1 MKKDFNRSLLR
12 IFLGYFGPHKKL
24 FLIDMTCAG
33 QPVHCIFYHNGNH
46 DRGIS
51 APVCI

>member
-24 FLIDMTCAG
+24 FGVGGMILAPLVAAG
-33 QPVHCIFYHNGNH
+33 IK
-46 DRGIS
+46 S
-51 APVCI
+51 AAGE